1 MKSKKN
7 GFTLIEMII
16 VIVIIAIIL
25 WFTMKFSGDR
35 IRLLNNKNV
44 QEEFIW
50 VYDNLFSTA
59 MNTNYIAEW
68 SYDNLVVQ
76 LDKNYDWVKYS
87 YYNGGEVLYSDTN
100 NVLWSME
107 IESIIL
113 NSGEKD
119 NLLINFTPYTLWATF
134 DNGQTGTANIKISV
148 NNKKQIFCF
157 QISSKLWRLENIEC
171 N

>member
-50 VYDNLFSTA
+50 VYDRLFSTA
-59 MNTNYIAEW
+59 MNTNYISEW
-68 SYDNLVVQ
+68 
-76 LDKNYDWVKYS
+76 NYDKLEVRLDTN
-87 YYNGGEVLYSDTN
+87 YNGLKYGYFSNDYELSSWYD
-100 NVLWSME
+100 NVLWKME
-107 IESIIL
+107 IESLKL
-113 NSGEKD
+113 NWREKSD
-119 NLLINFTPYTLWATF
+119 ILINFTPYLLWCTF
-134 DNGQTGTANIKISV
+134 DDNQMWVADIKISV
-148 NNKKQIFCF
+148 NNKKDEYCF
-157 QISSKLWRLENIEC
+157 SVSSNLWRLESVEC